1 MMENNGFSSPRND
14 SFPAGLRVLVVDD
27 DPTWLKILEKM
38 LKKCSYEVTTCGLA
52 RDALNLLRER
62 KGGYDIV
69 ISDVYMPDMD
79 GFKLLEQVGLEMDL
93 PVIMMSVDG
102 ETSRVMKGVQHGACD
117 YLLKPIRMKELRN
130 IWQHVFRK
138 KIHEVRDIET
148 LERVES
154 FQMTRNGSDHYEDGH
169 VLCGEDLA
177 SIKKRKHIESK
188 HDEKDTGDSISTK
201 KARVVWS
208 VDLHQKFV
216 KAVNQIG
223 LDTTSLPCFDGAMTG
238 SVCLAEVGP
247 KKILDMMNVPWL
259 TRENVASHL
268 QKYRLYLSR
277 LQKEN
282 DFKTPAGGIKQSDS
296 PLRDSAGSF
305 GSQNSIN
312 LQHNDFS
319 SGSYGFAGSSLVVH
333 NGDPRSH
340 DSDRKRLVSTPVEEP
355 KRTLTVNVPNPCIPR
370 SSQMEFGHPLAPPQS
385 EVDFGA
391 LDSTLPTKYPWCG
404 IQLKKE
410 HNPLHLND
418 EFSHLP
424 LPGQKQLTQADY
436 PQPAPAI
443 SSAPS
448 LTPSHNEYRSNVNH
462 ASSTAIAVDSSPIQT
477 KTNMANHQA
486 VDPNSKS
493 TPSLENQGFNMNS
506 ITEFES
512 SRKNINL
519 GMLPFTTLE
528 EDLQVCW
535 VPGDCNMNLGLQN
548 MEVLEY
554 FDPGLITDVPVNLN
568 DGLRFDY
575 EFNDPTEYSLIDQSL
590 FIA

>member
-1 MMENNGFSSPRND
+1 M
-14 SFPAGLRVLVVDD
+14 
-27 DPTWLKILEKM
+27 
-38 LKKCSYEVTTCGLA
+38 TTCGLA

-79 GFKLLEQVGLEMDL
+79 GFKLLELVGLEMDL

-138 KIHEVRDIET
+138 KIHEVRDIEI
-148 LERVES
+148 LEGNES
-154 FQMTRNGSDHYEDGH
+154 FQMTRNGSDQYEDGH
-169 VLCGEDLA
+169 VLCGEDLT
-177 SIKKRKHIESK
+177 SINKRKHFESK

-223 LDTTSLPCFDGAMTG
+223 FDTTSLPSFDGAMTG

-282 DFKTPAGGIKQSDS
+282 DFKNPAGGIKQSDS

-312 LQHNDFS
+312 LQHNDVS
-319 SGSYGFAGSSLVVH
+319 NGSYIFSGSSLVVH

-355 KRTLTVNVPNPCIPR
+355 KRTLTVNVPNPRIPR
-370 SSQMEFGHPLAPPQS
+370 SSQMEFGQPLAPPQS

-391 LDSTLPTKYPWCG
+391 LDSTFPTKYPWCG

-448 LTPSHNEYRSNVNH
+448 STPSHNEYRSNVNH
-462 ASSTAIAVDSSPIQT
+462 ARSTAIAVDSSPIQT
-477 KTNMANHQA
+477 KTDVANHQA
-486 VDPNSKS
+486 VEPNSKS

-535 VPGDCNMNLGLQN
+535 VPGDCYMNLGLQN
-548 MEVLEY
+548 IEVLEY

-575 EFNDPTEYSLIDQSL
+575 EFYDPTEYSLIDQSL

>member
-38 LKKCSYEVTTCGLA
+38 LKKCSYEV
-52 RDALNLLRER
+52 
-62 KGGYDIV
+62 
-69 ISDVYMPDMD
+69 
-79 GFKLLEQVGLEMDL
+79 
-93 PVIMMSVDG
+93 MSVDG

-154 FQMTRNGSDHYEDGH
+154 FQMTRNGSDLYEDGH

-177 SIKKRKHIESK
+177 SIKKRKHTESK

-223 LDTTSLPCFDGAMTG
+223 LDKVQYSSLERLSYM
-238 SVCLAEVGP
+238 
-247 KKILDMMNVPWL
+247 
-259 TRENVASHL
+259 

-319 SGSYGFAGSSLVVH
+319 NGSYGFAGSSLVVH

-385 EVDFGA
+385 EADFGA

-486 VDPNSKS
+486 VEPNSKS

-519 GMLPFTTLE
+519 GMLPYTTLE

-548 MEVLEY
+548 IEVLEY

>member
-1 MMENNGFSSPRND
+1 
-14 SFPAGLRVLVVDD
+14 
-27 DPTWLKILEKM
+27 M
-38 LKKCSYEVTTCGLA
+38 LCLVTTCGLA

-138 KIHEVRDIET
+138 KIHEVRDIEI
-148 LERVES
+148 LEGVES
-154 FQMTRNGSDHYEDGH
+154 FQMTRNGSDLYEDGH
-169 VLCGEDLA
+169 VLCGEDLT
-177 SIKKRKHIESK
+177 SMKKRKDIESK
-188 HDEKDTGDSISTK
+188 HDGKDTGDYTSTK

-223 LDTTSLPCFDGAMTG
+223 FDTTSLSCFDGAMTG

-282 DFKTPAGGIKQSDS
+282 GFKNPAGGIKQSDS

-305 GSQNSIN
+305 GSWNSIN
-312 LQHNDFS
+312 LQASDVSN
-319 SGSYGFAGSSLVVH
+319 GSYRFSGSSLVVH
-333 NGDPRSH
+333 NEDLRSH
-340 DSDRKRLVSTPVEEP
+340 ERVHQWNLV
-355 KRTLTVNVPNPCIPR
+355 I
-370 SSQMEFGHPLAPPQS
+370 PLAPPRS
-385 EVDFGA
+385 ELDFGA
-391 LDSTLPTKYPWCG
+391 FDSTFPTKYSWCG
-404 IQLKKE
+404 IPEIQRKIE
-410 HNPLHLND
+410 HGPLHLNGG
-418 EFSHLP
+418 FSHPP
-424 LPGQKQLTQADY
+424 LPGQKQHTRAGY

-443 SSAPS
+443 SCSLS
-448 LTPSHNEYRSNVNH
+448 LTERETGFPDKAKPSYN
-462 ASSTAIAVDSSPIQT
+462 QT
-477 KTNMANHQA
+477 RINMANHQA
-486 VDPNSKS
+486 VEPISRS
-493 TPSLENQGFNMNS
+493 TSSTENQGLNMNC
-506 ITEFES
+506 IAELES

-519 GMLPFTTLE
+519 GMPLFTTLE

-535 VPGDCNMNLGLQN
+535 IPADYYTNPGLQN
-548 MEVLEY
+548 IEVSEF
-554 FDPGLITDVPVNLN
+554 FDRGLIKDEPVHLN
-568 DGLRFDY
+568 DELRFDY
-575 EFNDPTEYSLIDQSL
+575 EFYDPTEYSLIDQTM

>member
-1 MMENNGFSSPRND
+1 MENNGFSSPRND

-102 ETSRVMKGVQHGACD
+102 ETSRVMKGIQHGACD

-138 KIHEVRDIET
+138 KIHEVRDIEI
-148 LERVES
+148 LEGVES
-154 FQMTRNGSDHYEDGH
+154 FQMTRNGSDLYEDGH
-169 VLCGEDLA
+169 VLCGEDLT
-177 SIKKRKHIESK
+177 SMKKRKDIDSK
-188 HDEKDTGDSISTK
+188 HNEKDTGDYTSTK

-223 LDTTSLPCFDGAMTG
+223 FDK
-238 SVCLAEVGP
+238 VGP

-282 DFKTPAGGIKQSDS
+282 GFRNPAGGIKQSDS

-305 GSQNSIN
+305 GSRNSIN
-312 LQHNDFS
+312 LQAKAMKVIERELFQRLWHN
-319 SGSYGFAGSSLVVH
+319 
-333 NGDPRSH
+333 
-340 DSDRKRLVSTPVEEP
+340 P
-355 KRTLTVNVPNPCIPR
+355 KETLNVDVPNPCILR
-370 SSQMEFGHPLAPPQS
+370 SSPMEFGHPLAPPRS
-385 EVDFGA
+385 ELDFGA
-391 LDSTLPTKYPWCG
+391 FDSTFPTKYPWCG
-404 IQLKKE
+404 IPEIQRKIE
-410 HNPLHLND
+410 HDPLHLNGG
-418 EFSHLP
+418 FSHPP
-424 LPGQKQLTQADY
+424 LPGQKQHTRAGY

-443 SSAPS
+443 SCAVS
-448 LTPSHNEYRSNVNH
+448 LTERETGFPVKAKPSFNQRR
-462 ASSTAIAVDSSPIQT
+462 
-477 KTNMANHQA
+477 TNMANHQA
-486 VDPNSKS
+486 GEPISRS
-493 TPSLENQGFNMNS
+493 TSSTENQGLNMNC
-506 ITEFES
+506 IAELES
-512 SRKNINL
+512 SQRNINL
-519 GMLPFTTLE
+519 GMPLFTTLE

-535 VPGDCNMNLGLQN
+535 IPADCYTNPGLQN
-548 MEVLEY
+548 VEVSEF
-554 FDPGLITDVPVNLN
+554 FDRGLIKDEPVHLN
-568 DGLRFDY
+568 DELRFDY
-575 EFNDPTEYSLIDQSL
+575 EFYDPTEYSLIDQTM